1 MKAIA
6 ITRPGEPDVLQV
18 VERDVPK
25 PAGQEV
31 LIRVFAAGVNRPDVM
46 QRKGHYPPPPGASPD
61 IPGLEIAGVIEAIGQ
76 DVTQWQVGD
85 PVCALLTGGG
95 YAEFALAQA
104 GHCLPVPAAFERSGS
119 GESFVQ
125 AASLPETVF
134 TVWHNVFQRGN
145 LKSGQHFLVH
155 GGSSGIGITAIQ
167 IAKAFNAKVFATAGS
182 AEKCKACMDLGADQC
197 INYREE
203 DFETVLKEHG
213 IDVILDMVGGD
224 YIPKN
229 LRLLRPEGRLV
240 FINTMKGAKVNGEDS
255 VDFGL
260 IMRNRLTITG
270 STLRNRENAF
280 KAALA
285 SEIRENVWPVL
296 EKGLFR
302 PVIARIFPLAEAAK
316 AHALM
321 ESSDHIGK
329 IILVNEQT

>member
-6 ITRPGEPDVLQV
+6 ITRPGEPEVLQI

-25 PAGQEV
+25 PTGQEV

-46 QRKGHYPPPPGASPD
+46 QRKGNYPPPPGASPD
-61 IPGLEIAGVIEAIGQ
+61 IPGLEVAGVIEAIGP

-104 GHCLPVPAAFERSGS
+104 GHCLPVPAAFDG
-119 GESFVQ
+119 GGGSFVQ

-145 LKSGQHFLVH
+145 LKSGEHFLVH

-182 AEKCKACMDLGADQC
+182 AEKCKACMDLGANQC

-203 DFETVLKEHG
+203 DFEIALKEHG

-240 FINTMKGAKVNGEDS
+240 FINTMKGGKVNGGDP

-285 SEIRENVWPVL
+285 SEIKEKVWPVL
-296 EKGLFR
+296 EKGLFK
-302 PVIARIFPLAEAAK
+302 PVIAQTFPLAEAAE